1 MRHPPVD
8 DRLGR
13 LAERRTGHVARV
25 ARVLHASMLRAIL
38 LPSMHFFD
46 TTPVGRIV
54 ARFTG
59 DVTQIEAD
67 KTAAAETQATQA
79 TVANE
84 EEIVSI

>member
-1 MRHPPVD
+1 MQTSYFLLR
-8 DRLGR
+8 
-13 LAERRTGHVARV
+13 AST
-25 ARVLHASMLRAIL
+25 VLHASMLRAIL
-38 LPSMHFFD
+38 LQRMHFFD

-67 KTAAAETQATQA
+67 KTAAAEAQATQA